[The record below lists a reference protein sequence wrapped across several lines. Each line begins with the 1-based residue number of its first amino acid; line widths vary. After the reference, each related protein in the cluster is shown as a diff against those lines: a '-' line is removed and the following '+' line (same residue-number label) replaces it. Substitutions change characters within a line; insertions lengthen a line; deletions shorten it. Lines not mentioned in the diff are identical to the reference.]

1 MLLLPKIY
9 EIYYKLGGPFAKLP
23 QTPHNIIES
32 SYVVFFVKYNLII
45 FLSFGHL

>member
-1 MLLLPKIY
+1 MLLIPEIIK
-9 EIYYKLGGPFAKLP
+9 IYYKLGGPIAKLS
-23 QTPHNIIES
+23 QTPHNINKS